1 VRRYSFALTGTPLR
15 CALPGDGAWRA
26 LAAAMADGR
35 TIAAIPHD
43 ADPAAR
49 PTAVMVCRPARAMV
63 LGVATSSER
72 ALGADQSNTSVVLG
86 DRLVLKAFRRLRSGL
101 NPELELGA
109 YLSEEAAF
117 AAIPPLAGFAEVVS
131 SGHATETVALA
142 QTFIV
147 DGADAYESVAEA
159 LTTWILGPP
168 EVDMDVTTEVAAD
181 LGTLTAGLHEAL
193 ASARGI
199 ADMEPRSAT
208 RTESRAWE
216 RTARAGLARALEVVS
231 GDAAIVLRDLAPR
244 VSSAFDAFG
253 AWATP
258 PLLTRIHADYHLG
271 QVLVSPGGYR
281 IVDLEGDPLRSIE
294 ERRALDS
301 PLRDVASM
309 LRSLDHVGRSA
320 GRRAT
325 LRNVGPIEL
334 PGLDLDAWLRRA
346 RERFLADY
354 RAGSVASATPI
365 SLDMRLL
372 RAFELD
378 KECREFIYAATYLPS
393 WIWAPTEGLRGL
405 FLDGPDERP

>member
-15 CALPGDGAWRA
+15 SALPGDGAWRA

-35 TIAAIPHD
+35 TIPAIPHD

-49 PTAVMVCRPARAMV
+49 PTAVMVCRPARAMIS
-63 LGVATSSER
+63 GVATLGER
-72 ALGADQSNTSVVLG
+72 ALRADQSNTSVVLG
-86 DRLVLKAFRRLRSGL
+86 ERLVLKAFRRLRSGL

-131 SGHATETVALA
+131 SRVTETVALA

-147 DGADAYESVAEA
+147 DGANAYESVAEA

-168 EVDMDVTTEVAAD
+168 EIDVEVATEVAAD
-181 LGTLTAGLHEAL
+181 LGTLTAELHAAL
-193 ASARGI
+193 ASARGV
-199 ADMEPRSAT
+199 ADMEPRAAS
-208 RTESRAWE
+208 RTETRAWD
-216 RTARAGLARALEVVS
+216 RTARAGLARAMEVVS
-231 GDAAIVLRDLAPR
+231 GDAAIVLGDLAPR
-244 VSSAFDAFG
+244 VSTAFDAFG

-271 QVLVSPGGYR
+271 QILVSPGGYR

-325 LRNVGPIEL
+325 LRNAGPIEL

-346 RERFLADY
+346 RERFLAAY
-354 RAGSVASATPI
+354 QAGSIASATPT
-365 SLDMRLL
+365 SLDMKLL

-405 FLDGPDERP
+405 FHDGPDERP